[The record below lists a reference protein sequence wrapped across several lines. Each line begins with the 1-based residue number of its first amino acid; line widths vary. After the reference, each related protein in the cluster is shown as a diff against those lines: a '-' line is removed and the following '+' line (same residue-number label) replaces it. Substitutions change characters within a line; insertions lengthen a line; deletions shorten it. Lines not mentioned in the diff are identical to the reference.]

1 MHIFDVVATLV
12 FLSGLF
18 MFINSF
24 YLKLPP
30 SIGLMI
36 LALGLSLVVLVFG
49 NVFPELHLAEH
60 VKQFDFQEVLSQF
73 VLSVMLFAAALNVDF
88 RKLGD
93 QLIPV
98 LVLSLVGVLISTFV
112 IGGLVYYLTGWM
124 SIQMSFLECLI
135 FGSLISSTD
144 PIAVTKTIKRYQIS
158 NDLRNKISGEA
169 LLNSAFAVVLALVLV
184 NVYNQG
190 QSETL
195 TAADVSFIFI
205 SDLGGGVILG
215 LILGWIGY
223 RVLKFIDNDAVQVEV
238 LMTLALVMTGAL
250 VAELIFVSSKLAV
263 VLAGLIIA
271 NYGKSEEDDAAM
283 GSYVH
288 KFWRLLEESFSAM
301 LFVLIGFEMLVIP
314 FRLDYFAAG
323 FFTVNIVLFARWIS
337 IYLPI
342 NAMSSFMSFQ
352 SGTVSTLSWAAVR
365 GGLPVALSLS
375 LTSLQSHSLIV
386 TMTYVVVVCSVLYQ
400 GLTVGTVM
408 SRHSIVSANNV

>member
-1 MHIFDVVATLV
+1 MHIFDIVATLI
-12 FLSGLF
+12 FLSGWF

-24 YLKLPP
+24 YLKLA
-30 SIGLMI
+30 SSTGLMI
-36 LALGLSLVVLVFG
+36 LALVLSFLVMIMG
-49 NVFPELHLAEH
+49 NIFPELHLAEH

-98 LVLSLVGVLISTFV
+98 LILSLIGVLISTFV
-112 IGGLVYYLTGWM
+112 IGVSVYYLTGWM
-124 SIQMSFLECLI
+124 SIQISLLECLI
-135 FGSLISSTD
+135 FGAMISATD
-144 PIAVTKTIKRYQIS
+144 PIAVTKTIRKYSIS
-158 NDLRNKISGEA
+158 NDLKNKVSGES
-169 LLNSAFAVVLALVLV
+169 LLNSAFAVVLALVLY
-184 NVYNQG
+184 NVYSQG
-190 QSETL
+190 QSEVL
-195 TAADVSFIFI
+195 TTADVLFIFI

-215 LILGWIGY
+215 LIMGWIGY

-250 VAELIFVSSKLAV
+250 IAEMIFVSSKLAV
-263 VLAGLIIA
+263 VLAGLIIG
-271 NYGKSEEDDAAM
+271 NYGKGEDAAM

-288 KFWRLLEESFSAM
+288 KFWRLLEESMAAM

-337 IYLPI
+337 VFLPI
-342 NAMSSFMSFQ
+342 RAMSMARSFH
-352 SGTVSTLSWAAVR
+352 SGTVSILSWGALR
-365 GGLPVALSLS
+365 GGLPVAVSLS
-375 LTSLQSHSLIV
+375 LTGLEGHSLIV

-400 GLTVGTVM
+400 GLTIGSVM
-408 SRHSIVSANNV
+408 ERHGKAIAPQV